1 MANRGRKS
9 KKHHALVGIQNELAE
24 IQKRLESLSQ
34 EGVNVDQVNAA
45 LADLSTKVDAL
56 IASKAPQGG
65 ITTAEAQAITDQISS
80 IASKV
85 VSGTPAAA

>member
-1 MANRGRKS
+1 MAQRGRKS
-9 KKHHALVGIQNELAE
+9 KKHHALIGIQNELAE
-24 IQKRLESLSQ
+24 IQKRIDVLSQ

-65 ITTAEAQAITDQISS
+65 ITTAEAQAITDQITA
-80 IASKV
+80 IAGKV
-85 VSGTPAAA
+85 VAGTPTA